1 MATQWDYELFNKT
14 FEEIN
19 LHPVVSIPAGT
30 KCLEVVEQMAS
41 KNIGC
46 IPICEGSKLVG
57 IFTEKDFAVK
67 CIFDG
72 DWKEKPIDDF
82 MTKNPFSLKTNQTV
96 MDAMQLFFKKTFRHI
111 PITNDGGE
119 IKAILSVKDILKYV
133 LKGNEDILKEI
144 GTLRDW
150 NFLFVDQYTENF
162 SFDNT
167 NTKGLNTSL
176 FFTPLKRLYNSDGYK
191 VVDINTSLFDAF
203 TLMTQSRVTV
213 FLVQEYGTKLIG
225 IFTERDLLRKL
236 RDKTV
241 DELKSLMLKDFM
253 TPNPDTLLHKH
264 YLGHALNNMFTFN
277 YRNIVIVDEDH
288 YPLGQFNLL
297 DVVKFLGRGLIEE

>member
-1 MATQWDYELFNKT
+1 MATDWDYELFNKT

-19 LHPVVSIPAGT
+19 LHEVVSVPSGT
-30 KCLEVVEQMAS
+30 ICVDVVEQMAS

-46 IPICEGSKLVG
+46 LPICEGKKLVG

-67 CIFDG
+67 CIFD
-72 DWKEKPIDDF
+72 DNWKEKKIDEF
-82 MTKNPFSLKTNQTV
+82 MTANPFSLKVNQTV
-96 MDAMQLFFKKTFRHI
+96 LDAMRLFFKKTFRHI
-111 PITNDGGE
+111 PITNDNGE
-119 IKAILSVKDILKYV
+119 IKAVLSVKDILKYV
-133 LKGNEDILKEI
+133 LKGNEEILQEI

-162 SFDNT
+162 SFENT

-176 FFTPLKRLYNSDGYK
+176 FFTPLKRLYNSDGFK
-191 VVDINTSLFDAF
+191 VVDIGINLYEAFSL
-203 TLMTQSRVTV
+203 MVQSKVTV
-213 FLVQEYGTKLIG
+213 FLVQEYGTKLKG

-236 RDKTV
+236 RDKSV
-241 DELKSLMLKDFM
+241 EDLKGLYLRDFM

-288 YPLGQFNLL
+288 FPLGQFNLL